1 MASRQEDLSEKI
13 SPPLFHLLLRVYG
26 YLKPYWKLA
35 VGMYVFLLGIMA
47 LDLLIPQFL
56 SWIIDS
62 GIENANLKIL
72 SINVVLLLG
81 LTVVKGI
88 FNYYMGIWSEK
99 ASQNVAFD
107 IRNEIQKKLTQLSF
121 SFHDQSETGELLSR
135 AIQDVERLRFL
146 TGRATIRILEG
157 VLTLIL
163 TAVVMLSMNLK
174 LALIVLATMPF
185 LVAYSIRF
193 GMQYRPLSLKVQ
205 KQLAR
210 LTTYVEQ
217 NLRGSQIVKAYA
229 QEEMEILRF
238 RQQNNAW
245 FKLSTEAA
253 RMQSFNMPLL
263 TFIANLGNVAVILFG
278 GWQVMQG
285 NMSIGIMVAFITYI
299 GQLVNPVRRL
309 GMIIPAIA
317 IAGSSAERIFEI
329 LDTVS
334 EVSDAPDAIDFIIH
348 DGYVRYDSIS
358 FSFGRHKILRDIDF
372 EAHPGQLTALLGAT
386 GSGKTSIVNLI
397 PRFYD
402 PSFGR
407 ILIDG
412 QDIRQVKLDSLRS
425 QIGIVMQDTSLFAAT
440 IQENIAFARQN
451 ASFDEIV
458 AAAKAAQAHEF
469 IMQQANGYQTR
480 VGERGV
486 TLSGG
491 QKQRLAIARAIL
503 LNPKILLLD
512 DATSSVDTETEHL
525 IQLALAELIR
535 NRTTFV
541 IAHRLSTIRNADLI
555 LVIDKGKIVARGT
568 HDTLLESSHHY
579 NVIYNQQLIKQELT
593 Q

>member
-62 GIENANLKIL
+62 GIENANLNIL

-107 IRNEIQKKLTQLSF
+107 IRNEIQKKITQLSF

-157 VLTLIL
+157 VLALIL

-278 GWQVMQG
+278 GWQVIQG

-334 EVSDAPDAIDFIIH
+334 EVSDDPEAIDFIIH
-348 DGYVRYDSIS
+348 DGYVRYDNIS
-358 FSFGRHKILRDIDF
+358 FSFGRHKILKDIDF

-535 NRTTFV
+535 DRTTFV